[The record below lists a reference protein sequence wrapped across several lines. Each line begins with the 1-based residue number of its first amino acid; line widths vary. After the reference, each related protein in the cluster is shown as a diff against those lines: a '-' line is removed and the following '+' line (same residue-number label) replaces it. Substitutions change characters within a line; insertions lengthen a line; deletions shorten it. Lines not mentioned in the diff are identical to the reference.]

1 MPETENHLEREWPF
15 SAFASSG
22 GYSAFIQIGR
32 ETKTEC
38 AHREIRKASFP
49 VIHVL
54 SQLLSCCYKPAILLD
69 TGTVS

>member
-22 GYSAFIQIGR
+22 GYSSFIQIGR

-38 AHREIRKASFP
+38 AHKEIRKASFP